1 MPQRKPYALVVCA
14 DWERGQEWCE
24 SLGQAGYS
32 AFVCS
37 TAREALCA
45 PRPEVL
51 ITEFGLPDHDG
62 LELCEALAAGASP
75 VAMVLAIEEG
85 SLDLY
90 RRALALGI
98 QQLVPLHADSE
109 EVLAAAQA
117 ALDTQH
123 PEQHPTFETQIAST
137 APAAEQTQR
146 DLSAWLLVRGIAP
159 STRCRIVTA
168 LGEALENARCHAYA
182 GDVGP
187 IDVEAS
193 LEGGTLELVVTDRG
207 EGTPEDTLSVAL
219 HSQAGGGLTRMA
231 SLSEDVSMVSHP
243 TFGTSLRLSF
253 SVHRARFSEQE
264 STEFEDFDFLAPD
277 HVRSLLHGLGDG
289 HNPDVVH
296 LSPAVAV
303 TVGRLLAGPGTFLVH
318 ESPMTH

>member
-1 MPQRKPYALVVCA
+1 MQLRKPYVLVVSA

-24 SLGQAGYS
+24 TLAQEGFS

-37 TAREALCA
+37 SAREALCA

-51 ITEFGLPDHDG
+51 ITEFDLPDHDG
-62 LELCEALAAGASP
+62 LELCEALSAGVSP

-98 QQLVPLHADSE
+98 QQLLPLEATE
-109 EVLAAAQA
+109 EEIRNATQE
-117 ALDTQH
+117 ALDSQH
-123 PEQHPTFETQIAST
+123 PEHFQGFEAQIAST

-146 DLSAWLLVRGIAP
+146 ALSAWLLVRGIAP

-168 LGEALENARCHAYA
+168 LGEALENVRFHAYE

-193 LEGGTLELVVTDRG
+193 LEGVQLELVITDRG
-207 EGTPEDTLSVAL
+207 EGTAEDTLQIAL
-219 HSQAGGGLTRMA
+219 RGQGSGLARMA
-231 SLSEDVSMVSHP
+231 ALSEDVSVVSHP
-243 TFGTSLRLSF
+243 TFGTSVRLSF
-253 SVHRARFSEQE
+253 NVHRARFSEVE

-277 HVRSLLHGLGDG
+277 HVRALLQGLGDG

-303 TVGRLLAGPGTFLVH
+303 TVGRLLAGPGPFLVH
-318 ESPMTH
+318 ETPLAS

>member
-1 MPQRKPYALVVCA
+1 MQLRKPYVLVVSA

-24 SLGQAGYS
+24 TLAQEGFS

-37 TAREALCA
+37 SAREALCA

-51 ITEFGLPDHDG
+51 ITEFDLPDHDG
-62 LELCEALAAGASP
+62 LELCEALSAGASP

-98 QQLVPLHADSE
+98 QQLLPLEATE
-109 EVLAAAQA
+109 EEIRTATQE
-117 ALDTQH
+117 ALDSQH
-123 PEQHPTFETQIAST
+123 PERHQGFEAQIAST

-168 LGEALENARCHAYA
+168 LGEALENVRFHAYE

-193 LEGGTLELVVTDRG
+193 LEGVQLELVITDRG
-207 EGTPEDTLSVAL
+207 EGTAEDTLQVAL
-219 HSQAGGGLTRMA
+219 RGQGSGLARMA
-231 SLSEDVSMVSHP
+231 ALSEDVSVVSHP
-243 TFGTSLRLSF
+243 TFGTCVRLSF
-253 SVHRARFSEQE
+253 NVHRARFSEFE

-277 HVRSLLHGLGDG
+277 HVRALLQGLGDG

-303 TVGRLLAGPGTFLVH
+303 TVGRLLAGPGPFLVH
-318 ESPMTH
+318 ESPLAS